1 MALKRIDHVVVAV
14 KDCKAA
20 GERYAQLLG
29 KSATPVSELPA
40 LGIKQVTVS
49 LGDAFVELAE
59 PLTTQGPVAKFLDT
73 KGEGLYLLSVEVDD
87 MDATIKDLTAKGVQ
101 MAGTPVDSG
110 SSKLAFVHP
119 KSTHG
124 VLLQLVQKRR

>member
-29 KSATPVSELPA
+29 KPASAVKDLPA
-40 LGIKQVTVS
+40 LGIKNVVLN
-49 LGDAFVELAE
+49 LGDAFLELAE
-59 PLTTQGPVAKFLDT
+59 PLSNQGPVAKFLDT
-73 KGEGLYLLSVEVDD
+73 KGEGLYLLSIEVDN

-101 MAGTPVDSG
+101 MAGQPTDGPTG
-110 SSKLAFVHP
+110 KLAFVHP

-124 VLLQLVQKRR
+124 VLLQLVQHK

>member
-29 KSATPVSELPA
+29 KPATPVKDLPA
-40 LGIKQVTVS
+40 LGIRNTTVS
-49 LGDAFVELAE
+49 LGDAFLELAE
-59 PLTTQGPVAKFLDT
+59 PLTPGQGPVGKFVET
-73 KGEGLYLLSVEVDD
+73 KGEGLYLMSIEVDD

-101 MAGTPVDSG
+101 MAGAPVDSG
-110 SSKLAFVHP
+110 TGKLAFVHP

-124 VLLQLVQKRR
+124 VLLQLTQKR

>member
-1 MALKRIDHVVVAV
+1 MGLKRIDHVVVAV

-29 KSATPVSELPA
+29 KSASPVQELPA
-40 LGIKQVTVS
+40 LGIKNTTVH
-49 LGDAFVELAE
+49 LGDAFIELAE
-59 PLTTQGPVAKFLDT
+59 PLTNQGPVAKFLEV

-101 MAGTPVDSG
+101 MAGTTVDSG